1 MSGGAHVGPVD
12 DAATQVARQAKQE
25 VAIVEALQI
34 TAIGKAED
42 LQRPVFTAGVGRGGG
57 TARPCAEQE
66 RDKQD
71 GRDDAAYDRKQ
82 WRHEGSTQLTLD
94 VIPGRRGPR
103 AAPPTCPPG
112 GYRAGSGRA

>member
-1 MSGGAHVGPVD
+1 MSGGAHVGPGD

-71 GRDDAAYDRKQ
+71 RSDEHTSELQSLMR
-82 WRHEGSTQLTLD
+82 
-94 VIPGRRGPR
+94 IPY
-103 AAPPTCPPG
+103 AVFCLKKKKTKHSHHNNNLQI
-112 GYRAGSGRA
+112 YNKT

>member
-1 MSGGAHVGPVD
+1 MSVVAHVGPVD

-71 GRDDAAYDRKQ
+71 GRDDAAYDRKK
-82 WRHEGSTQLTLD
+82 WRHEGSAQLHLD
-94 VIPGRRGPR
+94 VIPGRRGPDR
-103 AAPPTCPPG
+103 KST
-112 GYRAGSGRA
+112 RLNSSH